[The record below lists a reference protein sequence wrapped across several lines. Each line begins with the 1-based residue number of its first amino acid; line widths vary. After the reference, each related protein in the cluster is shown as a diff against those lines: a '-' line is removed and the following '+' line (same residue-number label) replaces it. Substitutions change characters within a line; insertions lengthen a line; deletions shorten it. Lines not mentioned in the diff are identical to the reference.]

1 MWACHLVRGLLLCFF
16 FFFATSVSVA
26 LSLEF
31 CDLGFC
37 ADPSLGEWRALDSWP
52 R

>member
-1 MWACHLVRGLLLCFF
+1 MWASHLVRGLLLW
-16 FFFATSVSVA
+16 FFATSVSAA

>member
-1 MWACHLVRGLLLCFF
+1 VCVCHLVRGLVLWGV
-16 FFFATSVSVA
+16 FATSVFIA